1 MNTRQAREEA
11 VFEAAL
17 GYAHPGERRAF
28 VEQACAGDPALRD
41 EVLALLE
48 ADAAAGQ
55 FFSGV
60 IETVSRNCLADAAV
74 SAADPAPAV
83 RDEQLGMV
91 IGRYKLLESLGEG
104 GCGSVYMAEQQKP
117 VRRRVA
123 LKIIKLGM
131 DTKSVIARFEAE
143 RQALAMMDHPNIARV
158 LDAGAAETGRPYFV
172 MELVRGF
179 KITEYCDKNN
189 LPMAQR
195 LDLFIK
201 VCHAIQHAHQ
211 KGVIHRDIK
220 PSNILVTLHD
230 GVPVPKV
237 IDFGIAKA
245 IDEPLTDKTMF
256 TSYAQLIG
264 TPAYMSPEQA
274 EMSGL
279 DIDTRSDVYSLGVLL
294 YELLTGR
301 TPFDGQELVKSGV
314 DNLRRTLR
322 EKEPAPPSTMVT
334 TMQGNELLATA
345 ERRRSEP
352 VKLITALSGDLD
364 WIVMTALE
372 KDRQRRYQTVNG
384 LALEVQRYLANEPV
398 MARPPGRYYRFQKLV
413 RRNKIIFAAGAAIAG
428 ALIIGLGISTV
439 MFLREREARKIAD
452 DATRREMQLRE
463 AAEQGRQNEMLLR
476 QEAESRE
483 KVVQA
488 AMLLRKSQYVEADRL
503 IAALPPNQQN
513 LAGAG
518 VFRTLGEWH
527 ALRGEWKPAADRFT
541 VLLQINEPDEI
552 YSASMDFSMQT
563 PVLVQIG
570 NFAAYHQ
577 LRREMIRRFAD
588 VSDPQVAERVLKN
601 SLLAE
606 PDSEVIRTLQPI
618 ATYISAYVK
627 GIGAAYPEKTTWQ
640 YSALGLYYYR
650 QGDYAK
656 AAASCQDCL
665 NYIGPDGPNSPRLAA
680 ANLIAALCDQRLGQP
695 AAAQQHLA
703 NGRRLV
709 EAKFNR
715 ELDRGNGFSGYWFDW
730 MFARTLL
737 AEAQKNPAARE
748 DQSRSAPNI
757 LK

>member
-1 MNTRQAREEA
+1 MNRQTANEEA
-11 VFEAAL
+11 IFDEARRIADPAGRAAFLNRACNGDAAL
-17 GYAHPGERRAF
+17 RARLAELLNF
-28 VEQACAGDPALRD
+28 DPQA
-41 EVLALLE
+41 EM
-48 ADAAAGQ
+48 

-60 IETVSRNCLADAAV
+60 VENISAGNLAEITSGAAT
-74 SAADPAPAV
+74 V
-83 RDEQLGMV
+83 RDEQIGTA
-91 IGRYKLLESLGEG
+91 IGRYKLLEKIGEG
-104 GCGSVYMAEQQKP
+104 GCGVVYMAEQQKP

-143 RQALAMMDHPNIARV
+143 RQALAMMEHPNIARV
-158 LDAGAAETGRPYFV
+158 LDAGATEMGRPFFV

-195 LDLFIK
+195 LDLFIQ

-211 KGVIHRDIK
+211 KGLIHRDIK

-245 IDEPLTDKTMF
+245 IDEPLTDKTLF

-294 YELLTGR
+294 YELLTGK

-322 EKEPAPPSTMVT
+322 EEEPARPSTMVT

-352 VKLITALSGDLD
+352 MKLITALSGDLD
-364 WIVMTALE
+364 WIVMKALE
-372 KDRQRRYQTVNG
+372 KDRQRRYQTANG
-384 LALEVQRYLANEPV
+384 MAMEVQRYLANEPV
-398 MARPPGRYYRFQKLV
+398 LARPPGRFYRFQKLV
-413 RRNKIIFAAGAAIAG
+413 RRNKIIFAAGTAIAA
-428 ALIIGLGISTV
+428 ALIIGLGVSTV
-439 MFLREREARKIAD
+439 MFFREREARKIAD
-452 DATRREMQLRE
+452 DATRRETQLRE
-463 AAEQGRQNEMLLR
+463 AAERGRQNEMLLR

-488 AMLLRKSQYVEADRL
+488 AMLLRRNNYNEADVL

-513 LAGAG
+513 LAGAS
-518 VFRTLGEWH
+518 VFRSLGEWH
-527 ALRGEWKPAADRFT
+527 ALRAEWLAAADRFA
-541 VLLQINEPDEI
+541 VLLRINEPDEI

-563 PVLVQIG
+563 PVLVRLG
-570 NFAAYHQ
+570 NLAAYRQ
-577 LRREMIRRFAD
+577 LRAEMVRRFAD

-606 PDSEVIRTLQPI
+606 PEPEVIRTLTPI
-618 ATYISAYVK
+618 ANYITTYVNGMS
-627 GIGAAYPEKTTWQ
+627 AAYPDKTCWQ
-640 YSALGLYYYR
+640 YLALGLYHLR
-650 QGDYAK
+650 QEDYAK
-656 AAASCQDCL
+656 AADCCRKCL
-665 NYIGPDGPNSPRLAA
+665 TYTGPEGADSPRRAA
-680 ANLIAALCDQRLGQP
+680 ANLILAMSEFRLNHTD
-695 AAAQQHLA
+695 AAQENLQT
-703 NGRRLV
+703 GKRIV
-709 EAKFNR
+709 EDKLNSP
-715 ELDRGNGFSGYWFDW
+715 LSRGNGVSGYWFDW
-730 MFARTLL
+730 MFASALRNE
-737 AEAQKNPAARE
+737 AEMLVATGR
-748 DQSRSAPNI
+748 
-757 LK
+757 

>member
-1 MNTRQAREEA
+1 MNRQTANEEA
-11 VFEAAL
+11 IFDEARRIADPAGRAAFLDRACNGDAAL
-17 GYAHPGERRAF
+17 RARLAELLNF
-28 VEQACAGDPALRD
+28 DPQA
-41 EVLALLE
+41 EM
-48 ADAAAGQ
+48 

-60 IETVSRNCLADAAV
+60 VENISAGNLAEITSGAAT
-74 SAADPAPAV
+74 V
-83 RDEQLGMV
+83 RDEQIGTA
-91 IGRYKLLESLGEG
+91 IGRYKLLEKIGEG
-104 GCGSVYMAEQQKP
+104 GCGVVYMAEQQKP

-143 RQALAMMDHPNIARV
+143 RQALAMMEHPNIARV
-158 LDAGAAETGRPYFV
+158 LDAGATEMGRPFFV

-195 LDLFIK
+195 LDLFIQ

-211 KGVIHRDIK
+211 KGLIHRDIK

-245 IDEPLTDKTMF
+245 IDEPLTDKTLF

-294 YELLTGR
+294 YELLTGK

-322 EKEPAPPSTMVT
+322 EEEPARPSTMVT

-352 VKLITALSGDLD
+352 MKLITALSGDLD
-364 WIVMTALE
+364 WIVMKALE
-372 KDRQRRYQTVNG
+372 KDRQRRYQTANG
-384 LALEVQRYLANEPV
+384 MAMEVQRYLANEPV
-398 MARPPGRYYRFQKLV
+398 LARPPGRFYRFQKLV
-413 RRNKIIFAAGAAIAG
+413 RRNKIIFAAGTAIAA
-428 ALIIGLGISTV
+428 ALIIGLGVSTV
-439 MFLREREARKIAD
+439 MFFREREARKIAD
-452 DATRREMQLRE
+452 DATRRETQLRE
-463 AAEQGRQNEMLLR
+463 AAERGRQNEMLLR

-488 AMLLRKSQYVEADRL
+488 AMLLRRNNYNEADVL

-513 LAGAG
+513 LAGAS
-518 VFRTLGEWH
+518 VFRSLGEWH
-527 ALRGEWKPAADRFT
+527 ALRAEWLAAADRFA
-541 VLLQINEPDEI
+541 VLLRINEPDEI

-563 PVLVQIG
+563 PVLVRLG
-570 NFAAYHQ
+570 NLAAYRQ
-577 LRREMIRRFAD
+577 LRAEMVRRFAD

-606 PDSEVIRTLQPI
+606 PEPEVIRTLTPI
-618 ATYISAYVK
+618 ANYITTYVNGMS
-627 GIGAAYPEKTTWQ
+627 AAYPDKTCWQ
-640 YSALGLYYYR
+640 YLALGLYHLR
-650 QGDYAK
+650 QEDYAK
-656 AAASCQDCL
+656 AADCCRKCL
-665 NYIGPDGPNSPRLAA
+665 TYTGPEGADSPRRAA
-680 ANLIAALCDQRLGQP
+680 ANLILAMSEFRLNHTD
-695 AAAQQHLA
+695 AAQENLQT
-703 NGRRLV
+703 GKRIV
-709 EAKFNR
+709 EDKLNSP
-715 ELDRGNGFSGYWFDW
+715 LSRGNGVSGYWFDW
-730 MFARTLL
+730 MFASALRNE
-737 AEAQKNPAARE
+737 AEMLVATGR
-748 DQSRSAPNI
+748 
-757 LK
+757 

>member
-1 MNTRQAREEA
+1 MNLQPASEEA
-11 VFEAAL
+11 IFDEA
-17 GYAHPGERRAF
+17 RRIA
-28 VEQACAGDPALRD
+28 DPAGRAAFLDR
-41 EVLALLE
+41 ACQG
-48 ADAAAGQ
+48 DAAQRERLAELLSLEPLAEI

-60 IETVSRNCLADAAV
+60 VENISAGNLAEMSAEAATVL
-74 SAADPAPAV
+74 
-83 RDEQLGMV
+83 DEQIGTA
-91 IGRYKLLESLGEG
+91 IGRYKLLEKIGEG
-104 GCGSVYMAEQQKP
+104 GCGVVYMAEQQKP

-143 RQALAMMDHPNIARV
+143 RQALAMMEHPNIARV
-158 LDAGAAETGRPYFV
+158 LDAGATEMGRPFFV

-189 LPMAQR
+189 LAMSQR
-195 LDLFIK
+195 LDLFIQ

-211 KGVIHRDIK
+211 KGLIHRDIK

-245 IDEPLTDKTMF
+245 IDEPLTDKTLF

-294 YELLTGR
+294 YELLTGK

-322 EKEPAPPSTMVT
+322 EQEPARPSTMVT

-364 WIVMTALE
+364 WIVMKALE
-372 KDRQRRYQTVNG
+372 KDRQRRYQTANG
-384 LALEVQRYLANEPV
+384 MAMEVQRYLANEPV
-398 MARPPGRYYRFQKLV
+398 LARPPGRFYRLQKLV
-413 RRNKIIFAAGAAIAG
+413 RRNKIIFAAGTAIAA

-439 MFLREREARKIAD
+439 MFFREREARKIAD
-452 DATRREMQLRE
+452 DATRRETQLRE

-488 AMLLRKSQYVEADRL
+488 AMLLRRNNYTEADVL

-513 LAGAG
+513 LAGAS
-518 VFRTLGEWH
+518 VFRSLGEWH
-527 ALRGEWKPAADRFT
+527 ALRGEWPAAAERFA
-541 VLLQINEPDEI
+541 VLLRINEPDEI

-563 PVLVQIG
+563 PVLVRLG
-570 NFAAYHQ
+570 NLAAYHQ
-577 LRREMIRRFAD
+577 LRAEMVRRFAD

-606 PDSEVIRTLQPI
+606 PDPEVIRTLTPI
-618 ATYISAYVK
+618 ANYITTYVNGMSAE
-627 GIGAAYPEKTTWQ
+627 YPNKTCWQ
-640 YSALGLYYYR
+640 NLALGLYHLR
-650 QGDYAK
+650 QEGYAK
-656 AAASCQDCL
+656 AADCCRKCL
-665 NYIGPDGPNSPRLAA
+665 TYTGPEGLDSPR
-680 ANLIAALCDQRLGQP
+680 R
-695 AAAQQHLA
+695 AAAQLILAMAEFHLNQTEA
-703 NGRRLV
+703 AQESLETGKRLV
-709 EAKFNR
+709 DTKLNSS
-715 ELDRGNGFSGYWFDW
+715 LNRGNGVSGYWFDW
-730 MFARTLL
+730 MFASALLNEAETLV
-737 AEAQKNPAARE
+737 ATAR
-748 DQSRSAPNI
+748 
-757 LK
+757 

>member
-1 MNTRQAREEA
+1 MNLRQENEEA
-11 VFEAAL
+11 IFDEA
-17 GYAHPGERRAF
+17 RRIA
-28 VEQACAGDPALRD
+28 DPAGRAAFLDRSCNGDTALR
-41 EVLALLE
+41 ERLAELLKLE
-48 ADAAAGQ
+48 PQAEI

-60 IETVSRNCLADAAV
+60 VENISAGNLAEISSEASSV
-74 SAADPAPAV
+74 L
-83 RDEQLGMV
+83 DEQIGTV
-91 IGRYKLLESLGEG
+91 IGRYKLLEKIGEG
-104 GCGSVYMAEQQKP
+104 GCGVVYMAEQQKP

-143 RQALAMMDHPNIARV
+143 RQALAMMEHPNIARV
-158 LDAGAAETGRPYFV
+158 LDAGATEIGRPFFV

-189 LPMAQR
+189 LPMPQR
-195 LDLFIK
+195 LDLFIQ

-211 KGVIHRDIK
+211 KGLIHRDIK

-245 IDEPLTDKTMF
+245 IDEPLTDKTLF

-301 TPFDGQELVKSGV
+301 TPFDGQALVKSGV

-322 EKEPAPPSTMVT
+322 EQEPARPSTMVT

-364 WIVMTALE
+364 WIVMKALE
-372 KDRQRRYQTVNG
+372 KDRQRRYQTANG
-384 LALEVQRYLANEPV
+384 MAMEVQRYLANEPV
-398 MARPPGRYYRFQKLV
+398 LARPPGRFYRLQKLV
-413 RRNKIIFAAGAAIAG
+413 RRNKIIFAAGTAITA
-428 ALIIGLGISTV
+428 ALIIGLGISMI
-439 MFLREREARKIAD
+439 MFFREREARKIAD
-452 DATRREMQLRE
+452 DATRRETQLRE
-463 AAEQGRQNEMLLR
+463 AAEQGRKNEMLLR

-488 AMLLRKSQYVEADRL
+488 AMLLRRNNYTEADVL

-513 LAGAG
+513 LAGAS
-518 VFRTLGEWH
+518 VFRSLGEWH
-527 ALRGEWKPAADRFT
+527 ALRGEWPAAAERFA
-541 VLLQINEPDEI
+541 VLLRINEPDEI

-563 PVLVQIG
+563 PVLVRLG
-570 NFAAYHQ
+570 NLAAYHQ
-577 LRREMIRRFAD
+577 LRAEMVRRFAD

-606 PDSEVIRTLQPI
+606 PDPEVIRTLTPI
-618 ATYISAYVK
+618 ANYITTYVNGMSAE
-627 GIGAAYPEKTTWQ
+627 YPNKTCWQ
-640 YSALGLYYYR
+640 NLALGLYHLR
-650 QGDYAK
+650 QEGYAK
-656 AAASCQDCL
+656 AADCCRKCL
-665 NYIGPDGPNSPRLAA
+665 TYTGPEGLDSPR
-680 ANLIAALCDQRLGQP
+680 R
-695 AAAQQHLA
+695 AAAQLILAMAEFHLNQTEA
-703 NGRRLV
+703 AQESLETGKRLV
-709 EAKFNR
+709 DTKLNSS
-715 ELDRGNGFSGYWFDW
+715 LNRGNGVSGYWFDW
-730 MFARTLL
+730 MFASALLNEAETLV
-737 AEAQKNPAARE
+737 ATAR
-748 DQSRSAPNI
+748 
-757 LK
+757 

>member
-1 MNTRQAREEA
+1 MNLRQDSEEA
-11 VFEAAL
+11 IFDEARRIANPAERAAFLNRSCNGVAAL
-17 GYAHPGERRAF
+17 RER
-28 VEQACAGDPALRD
+28 
-41 EVLALLE
+41 LAELLE
-48 ADAAAGQ
+48 LEPQAEK
-55 FFSGV
+55 FFNGV
-60 IETVSRNCLADAAV
+60 VGNISTGSLGDI
-74 SAADPAPAV
+74 SAEASSLL
-83 RDEQLGMV
+83 DEQIGTV
-91 IGRYKLLESLGEG
+91 IGRYKLLEKIGEG
-104 GCGSVYMAEQQKP
+104 GCGVVYMAEQQKP

-143 RQALAMMDHPNIARV
+143 RQALALMEHPNIARV
-158 LDAGAAETGRPYFV
+158 LDAGATDKGRPFFV

-189 LPMAQR
+189 LPMPQR
-195 LDLFIK
+195 LGLFIQ
-201 VCHAIQHAHQ
+201 VCQAIQHAHQ
-211 KGVIHRDIK
+211 KGLIHRDIK

-245 IDEPLTDKTMF
+245 IDEPLTDKTLF

-294 YELLTGR
+294 YELLTGK

-322 EKEPAPPSTMVT
+322 EEEPARPSTMVT
-334 TMQGNELLATA
+334 TMQGNELIATA

-364 WIVMTALE
+364 WIVMKALE
-372 KDRQRRYQTVNG
+372 KDRQRRYQTANG
-384 LALEVQRYLANEPV
+384 MAMEVQRYLANEPV
-398 MARPPGRYYRFQKLV
+398 LARPPGRLYRFQKLV
-413 RRNKIIFAAGAAIAG
+413 RRNKVIFAAGTAIAA

-439 MFLREREARKIAD
+439 MFFREREARKIAD
-452 DATRREMQLRE
+452 DATRRETQLRE
-463 AAEQGRQNEMLLR
+463 AAEQGRKNEMLLR
-476 QEAESRE
+476 QEAESRV

-488 AMLLRKSQYVEADRL
+488 AMLLRKNQYAEADKL
-503 IAALPPNQQN
+503 IAALPANQQN

-518 VFRTLGEWH
+518 VFRNLGEWH
-527 ALRGEWKPAADRFT
+527 ALHGEWKAAADRFA
-541 VLLQINEPDEI
+541 VLLRINEPDEI

-570 NFAAYHQ
+570 DLAAYDQ

-601 SLLAE
+601 SLLSE
-606 PDSEVIRTLQPI
+606 PDNEVIRTLQPI
-618 ATYISAYVK
+618 TTYIAAYVN
-627 GIGAAYPEKTTWQ
+627 GVGAAYPDKTAWQ
-640 YSALGLYYYR
+640 HSALGLYYLR
-650 QGDYAK
+650 QGDFSK
-656 AAASCQDCL
+656 AAAYCHRCL
-665 NYIGPDGPNSPRLAA
+665 DYIGPDGPTSPRLAA
-680 ANLIAALCDQRLGQP
+680 ANLIAALCDLRLGQT
-695 AAAQQHLA
+695 ASAKEHL
-703 NGRRLV
+703 GRGRLLV
-709 EAKFNR
+709 GDKFK
-715 ELDRGNGFSGYWFDW
+715 LPLARGSGFSGYWFDW

-737 AEAQKNPAARE
+737 NEAEKAIAAR
-748 DQSRSAPNI
+748 
-757 LK
+757 

>member
-1 MNTRQAREEA
+1 MNLQPASEEA
-11 VFEAAL
+11 IFDEA
-17 GYAHPGERRAF
+17 RRIA
-28 VEQACAGDPALRD
+28 DPAGRAAFLDR
-41 EVLALLE
+41 ACQG
-48 ADAAAGQ
+48 DAAQRERLAELLSLEPLAEI

-60 IETVSRNCLADAAV
+60 VENISAGNLAEMSAEAATVL
-74 SAADPAPAV
+74 
-83 RDEQLGMV
+83 DEQIGTA
-91 IGRYKLLESLGEG
+91 IGRYKLLEKIGEG
-104 GCGSVYMAEQQKP
+104 GCGVVYMAEQQKP

-143 RQALAMMDHPNIARV
+143 RQALAMMEHPNIARV
-158 LDAGAAETGRPYFV
+158 LDAGATEMGRPFFV

-189 LPMAQR
+189 LAMSQR
-195 LDLFIK
+195 LDLFIQ

-211 KGVIHRDIK
+211 KGLIHRDIK

-245 IDEPLTDKTMF
+245 IDEPLTDKTLF

-294 YELLTGR
+294 YELLTGK

-322 EKEPAPPSTMVT
+322 EQEPARPSTMVT

-364 WIVMTALE
+364 WIVMKALE
-372 KDRQRRYQTVNG
+372 KDRQRRYQTANG
-384 LALEVQRYLANEPV
+384 MAMEVQRYLANEPV
-398 MARPPGRYYRFQKLV
+398 LARPPGRFYRLQKLV
-413 RRNKIIFAAGAAIAG
+413 RRNKIIFAAGTAIAA

-439 MFLREREARKIAD
+439 MFFREREARKIAD
-452 DATRREMQLRE
+452 DATRRETQLRE

-488 AMLLRKSQYVEADRL
+488 AMLLRRNNYTEADVL

-513 LAGAG
+513 LAGAS
-518 VFRTLGEWH
+518 VFRSLGEWH
-527 ALRGEWKPAADRFT
+527 ALRGEWPAAAERFA
-541 VLLQINEPDEI
+541 VLLRINEPDEI

-563 PVLVQIG
+563 PVLVRLG
-570 NFAAYHQ
+570 NLAAYHQ
-577 LRREMIRRFAD
+577 LRAEMVRRFAD

-606 PDSEVIRTLQPI
+606 PDPEVIRTLTPI
-618 ATYISAYVK
+618 ANYITTYVNGMSAE
-627 GIGAAYPEKTTWQ
+627 YPNKTCWQ
-640 YSALGLYYYR
+640 NLALGLYHLR
-650 QGDYAK
+650 QEGYAK
-656 AAASCQDCL
+656 AADCCRKCL
-665 NYIGPDGPNSPRLAA
+665 TYTGPEGLDSPR
-680 ANLIAALCDQRLGQP
+680 R
-695 AAAQQHLA
+695 AAAQLILAMAEFHLNQTETA
-703 NGRRLV
+703 QESLETGKRLV
-709 EAKFNR
+709 DTKLNSS
-715 ELDRGNGFSGYWFDW
+715 LNRGNGVSGYWFDW
-730 MFARTLL
+730 MFASALLNEAETLV
-737 AEAQKNPAARE
+737 ATAR
-748 DQSRSAPNI
+748 
-757 LK
+757 

>member
-1 MNTRQAREEA
+1 MNLRQDNEEA
-11 VFEAAL
+11 IFDEA
-17 GYAHPGERRAF
+17 RRIA
-28 VEQACAGDPALRD
+28 DPAGRAAFLDRSCNGDAVLR
-41 EVLALLE
+41 ERLTELLNLDLPAE
-48 ADAAAGQ
+48 K

-60 IETVSRNCLADAAV
+60 VENISTGSLAEMSSEAATVL
-74 SAADPAPAV
+74 
-83 RDEQLGMV
+83 DEQIGTV
-91 IGRYKLLESLGEG
+91 IGRYKLLEKIGEG
-104 GCGSVYMAEQQKP
+104 GCGVVYMAEQQKP

-143 RQALAMMDHPNIARV
+143 RQALAMMEHPNIARV
-158 LDAGAAETGRPYFV
+158 LDAGATEIGRPFFV

-189 LPMAQR
+189 LPMPQR
-195 LDLFIK
+195 LDLFIQ

-211 KGVIHRDIK
+211 KGLIHRDIK

-245 IDEPLTDKTMF
+245 IDEPLTDKTLF

-294 YELLTGR
+294 YELLTGK
-301 TPFDGQELVKSGV
+301 TPFDGQALVKSGV

-322 EKEPAPPSTMVT
+322 EQEPARPSTMVT

-364 WIVMTALE
+364 WIVMKALE
-372 KDRQRRYQTVNG
+372 KDRQRRYQTANG
-384 LALEVQRYLANEPV
+384 MAMEVQRDLANEPV
-398 MARPPGRYYRFQKLV
+398 LARPPGRFYRFQKLV
-413 RRNKIIFAAGAAIAG
+413 RRNKIIFAAGTAIAA

-439 MFLREREARKIAD
+439 LFFREREARKIAD

-463 AAEQGRQNEMLLR
+463 IAEQGRKNEMLLR

-488 AMLLRKSQYVEADRL
+488 AMLLRKNQFAEADKL
-503 IAALPPNQQN
+503 IAALPANQQN

-518 VFRTLGEWH
+518 VFRNLGEWH
-527 ALRGEWKPAADRFT
+527 ALHGEWKAAADRFA
-541 VLLQINEPDEI
+541 VLLHINEPDEI

-570 NFAAYHQ
+570 DLTAYDQ

-606 PDSEVIRTLQPI
+606 PDNEVIRTLQPI
-618 ATYISAYVK
+618 ANYIAAYVN
-627 GIGAAYPEKTTWQ
+627 GVGAAYPDKTTWQ
-640 YSALGLYYYR
+640 HAALGLYYLR
-650 QGDYAK
+650 QGDYPK
-656 AAASCQDCL
+656 AADYCQRCL
-665 NYIGPDGPNSPRLAA
+665 NYIGPDGSASPRLAA
-680 ANLIAALCDQRLGQP
+680 ANLIEALCDLRLGQSGS
-695 AAAQQHLA
+695 AKEHFDK
-703 NGRRLV
+703 GRLLV
-709 EAKFNR
+709 EGKFKLP
-715 ELDRGNGFSGYWFDW
+715 LDRGSGFSGYWFDW

-737 AEAQKNPAARE
+737 SETEKAMTSK
-748 DQSRSAPNI
+748 
-757 LK
+757 

>member
-1 MNTRQAREEA
+1 MNLRQDNEEA
-11 VFEAAL
+11 IFDEARRIADPAGRAAFLNRSCNGDAAL
-17 GYAHPGERRAF
+17 RERLA
-28 VEQACAGDPALRD
+28 ELLNLEPQA
-41 EVLALLE
+41 EN
-48 ADAAAGQ
+48 

-60 IETVSRNCLADAAV
+60 VENISAGSLAEISSEAATVL
-74 SAADPAPAV
+74 
-83 RDEQLGMV
+83 DEQIGTV
-91 IGRYKLLESLGEG
+91 IGRYKLLEKIGEG
-104 GCGSVYMAEQQKP
+104 GCGVVYMAEQQKP

-143 RQALAMMDHPNIARV
+143 RQALAMMEHPNIARV
-158 LDAGAAETGRPYFV
+158 LDAGATDKGRPFFV

-189 LPMAQR
+189 LPMPQR
-195 LDLFIK
+195 LGLFIQ
-201 VCHAIQHAHQ
+201 VCQAIQHAHQ
-211 KGVIHRDIK
+211 KGLIHRDIK

-245 IDEPLTDKTMF
+245 IDEPLTDKTLF

-294 YELLTGR
+294 YELLTGK

-322 EKEPAPPSTMVT
+322 EQEPARPSAMVT
-334 TMQGNELLATA
+334 TMLGSELLATA

-364 WIVMTALE
+364 WIVMKALE
-372 KDRQRRYQTVNG
+372 KDRQRRYQTANG
-384 LALEVQRYLANEPV
+384 MAMEVQRYLANEPV
-398 MARPPGRYYRFQKLV
+398 LARPPGRVYRFQKLV
-413 RRNKIIFAAGAAIAG
+413 RRNKIIFAAGTAIAA

-439 MFLREREARKIAD
+439 MFLRERDARKIAD
-452 DATRREMQLRE
+452 DATQREMQLRE
-463 AAEQGRQNEMLLR
+463 TAEQGQKNEMLLR
-476 QEAESRE
+476 QEVESRE
-483 KVVQA
+483 KIVQA
-488 AMLLRKSQYVEADRL
+488 AMLLRKNQFADADKL

-518 VFRTLGEWH
+518 VFRNLGEWH
-527 ALRGEWKPAADRFT
+527 ALHGEWRAAADRFA
-541 VLLQINEPDEI
+541 VLLRINEPDEI

-570 NFAAYHQ
+570 DLAAYDQ

-606 PDSEVIRTLQPI
+606 PDNEVIRTLQPI
-618 ATYISAYVK
+618 ANYIAAYVK
-627 GIGAAYPEKTTWQ
+627 GIGAAYPDKTTWQ
-640 YSALGLYYYR
+640 HSALGLYFFR
-650 QGDYAK
+650 LGDYST
-656 AAASCQDCL
+656 AADYCQKCL
-665 NYIGPDGPNSPRLAA
+665 NYIGPDGATSPRLAS
-680 ANLIAALCDQRLGQP
+680 ANLIAALCDLRLGQP
-695 AAAQQHLA
+695 ASAKEHFDK
-703 NGRRLV
+703 GRLLI
-709 EAKFNR
+709 EAKFK
-715 ELDRGNGFSGYWFDW
+715 LPLARGSGFSGYWFDW
-730 MFARTLL
+730 MFAGTLL
-737 AEAQKNPAARE
+737 SETEKAMASQ
-748 DQSRSAPNI
+748 
-757 LK
+757 